1 MVTEQ
6 TTPKRTPPSL
16 GPPDDLPS
24 DPALFYAASG
34 NLDELAGL
42 QDDPCKTALERLGPP
57 PFRRSGFPLLG
68 FLATVYEHVAK
79 CANDALAEDALQTEP
94 RASESEPRAQAS
106 G

>member
-1 MVTEQ
+1 MANEDNA
-6 TTPKRTPPSL
+6 PARTPPLL

-24 DPALFYAASG
+24 DPAVFYAASSS
-34 NLDELAGL
+34 LDELAGM

-79 CANDALAEDALQTEP
+79 CA
-94 RASESEPRAQAS
+94 SESLAGDATPGS
-106 G
+106 